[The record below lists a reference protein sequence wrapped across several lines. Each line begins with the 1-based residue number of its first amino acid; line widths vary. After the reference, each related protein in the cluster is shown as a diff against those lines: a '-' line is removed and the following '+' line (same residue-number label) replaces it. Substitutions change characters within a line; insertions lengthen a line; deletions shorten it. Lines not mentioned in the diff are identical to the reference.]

1 MKKETTTV
9 TTVTKIVYVSDDSKE
24 FDTSSECLAHEKK
37 LHHAEEL
44 FKKMPYF
51 RLTPEFIPNDVALS
65 WYYVSDDDDISAIEL
80 AEGVENI
87 RSQLND
93 RQKPISYPCWICVC
107 FYNEGYDPEFLWTA
121 DEYLAKLDEH
131 MVELTKRMKERKH
144 EE

>member
-9 TTVTKIVYVSDDSKE
+9 TTVTKIVYVSDDNKE
-24 FDTSSECLAHEKK
+24 FDTSSECLSHEQK

-80 AEGVENI
+80 ADGVENI

-93 RQKPISYPCWICVC
+93 RQKPISIRAGFAFASTMKGMTLNFFGP
-107 FYNEGYDPEFLWTA
+107 
-121 DEYLAKLDEH
+121 
-131 MVELTKRMKERKH
+131 LTSTLPSSMNTW
-144 EE
+144 